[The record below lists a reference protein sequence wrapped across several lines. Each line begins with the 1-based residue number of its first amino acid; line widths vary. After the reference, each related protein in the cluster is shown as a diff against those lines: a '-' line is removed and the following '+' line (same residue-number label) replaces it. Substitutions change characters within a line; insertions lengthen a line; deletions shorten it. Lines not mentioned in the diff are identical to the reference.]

1 MKEDL
6 SRFELDVGKVVEET
20 TPELV
25 KERRRK
31 AVQKLVDAGMI
42 ERETPPPAADAAV
55 RVSAA
60 SPWAKDGV
68 SAEIDAAELPSA
80 LMPAAAPAEERPVT
94 KAARQAVKAGWHW
107 SQPRKV
113 IAVCAVVGVAMPV
126 LVLLAGHMK
135 ETGTAASATAL
146 PSTGPGVAAP
156 PSTGAGAAA
165 VPSVTV
171 SPTTTAD
178 RPPPPTASAAPSATT
193 MPSATVAPT
202 KPHGKASTPA
212 EQPDA
217 GAVAPLPTAEPAT
230 PAVPPAKPPTEDKP
244 VF

>member
-6 SRFELDVGKVVEET
+6 SRFDLDVGKVVEET

-42 ERETPPPAADAAV
+42 ERETPPPAADAAAAV
-55 RVSAA
+55 GTSAP
-60 SPWAKDGV
+60 SPWAKDGA
-68 SAEIDAAELPSA
+68 SAEIDAAEPPSA
-80 LMPAAAPAEERPVT
+80 RMPAAPAEETPVT
-94 KAARQAVKAGWHW
+94 KAARPAVKAGWHW

-135 ETGTAASATAL
+135 ETGTAASAT
-146 PSTGPGVAAP
+146 PP
-156 PSTGAGAAA
+156 PSTAASAAA
-165 VPSVTV
+165 VPSAAATVPSVTV

-178 RPPPPTASAAPSATT
+178 APPPPTMPAAPSATT
-193 MPSATVAPT
+193 MPVPT
-202 KPHGKASTPA
+202 
-212 EQPDA
+212 
-217 GAVAPLPTAEPAT
+217 APLRKLPRKPQQPREEPHDT
-230 PAVPPAKPPTEDKP
+230 VPPAAVTTAPTAPEPPP
-244 VF
+244 VPKIIE